1 MNWFKCCCYKC
12 CCDKALILQ
21 SLSVLNGINIWTA
34 FPKGLEGLQP
44 LVQTQIVHVDK
55 HHIIRHCTSTR
66 AFISSAWGS
75 VQMFLAQLSGR
86 KENRSVLR
94 LWLSRGAYLLTV
106 NQSSWVCIAS
116 TFEAWEVLI
125 LPYFC
130 VRVHM
135 WMSAFASM
143 RAHNCA
149 CEVKRVRPAM
159 WKRASLLHTLPAL
172 PHIWH
177 SLALYGRS
185 AIVGAPEENNNHSS
199 QSLLR
204 ATALFSTVV
213 KEANHVTLSL
223 HIRSYSWKSTLTSA
237 PWDHV
242 KPFEMS
248 HTLSL
253 R

>member
-1 MNWFKCCCYKC
+1 MLLWPIPYSPIPV
-12 CCDKALILQ
+12 L
-21 SLSVLNGINIWTA
+21 LSISVCFTVNGINIWTA

-55 HHIIRHCTSTR
+55 NHIIRHCTSTR
-66 AFISSAWGS
+66 AFISCAWGS

-130 VRVHM
+130 VCVHM

-149 CEVKRVRPAM
+149 CEDKRVAM
-159 WKRASLLHTLPAL
+159 GCESERSLLHYTPCPPLIFDILWPCMADQHQL
-172 PHIWH
+172 VLQRRI
-177 SLALYGRS
+177 
-185 AIVGAPEENNNHSS
+185 III
-199 QSLLR
+199 R
-204 ATALFSTVV
+204 A
-213 KEANHVTLSL
+213 
-223 HIRSYSWKSTLTSA
+223 R
-237 PWDHV
+237 
-242 KPFEMS
+242 
-248 HTLSL
+248 
-253 R
+253 